1 VDGLVELGK
10 LTREERSL
18 LHTYSQELKSL
29 PSGRWLWVGNTDWI
43 KNPDN
48 FSGAYNCTSTA
59 VRTYEGQSPWAAFG
73 WLLNLGM
80 MGCGTGAVLETEQIE
95 TLPAIFNH
103 LSVQVAGE
111 PGEVPKS
118 DRLEDTEVHINRN
131 TAYIIVGDSRQGW
144 VDAYQSMLEI
154 ASDIK
159 FGREAFVHVYLGNVR
174 PYGELLQGFGGVAN
188 PVKLGWM
195 FGAIASITNGVVGR
209 QMNALECC
217 MVIDVGAETVVAGNL
232 RRSAGMRQGSW
243 FDSDFTDAKLGLYA
257 QDAEGN
263 WYLPDPRK
271 SVLRIANHTRVYHHK
286 PTLDELK
293 EAVAK
298 QYHSGEGAIMWAGEA
313 IYRANRDLISDRDHV
328 SFLSLYN
335 MERSRARE
343 FLAVAYLRHHGV
355 PCSEEEL
362 DHRME
367 RHGLNPC
374 ITGDTWIHTEKGAR
388 RVKDILNQQQAVYV
402 NGELFSTTHE
412 GFFQTGVQ
420 PVIRIETQQGYSIRL
435 TSNHKILKVTAQ
447 TQKKQY
453 SEWIEA
459 GELKIGDRVMIH
471 DHRKITPW
479 LGDGVF
485 EEGWLLGSLLG
496 DGSLAKHPDGDQG
509 MLRFWGETKQEM
521 GDYAVQC
528 LSLVSGYKGRGHD
541 HRQLQHRAVNS
552 AWIARLAS
560 RFGMVIQNKVITPVI
575 EQASYDFYRGFLRG
589 LFDAD
594 GSVQGS
600 QEKGVSVRLAQSN
613 LDTLLSVQRMLL
625 RLGIASQVYKNRRIA
640 QWRQLPGSDRLPKGY
655 YCKAQHELVISKSNL
670 LEFNKLIGFQ
680 EPEKAE
686 KLKLSLSEYNRE
698 LNRERFCAK
707 IKSITADGT
716 EPVYDCM
723 VPGVNRFD
731 ANGFVAHNCGE
742 IIGSNFHCVSGDT
755 LLVTRCGMYSI
766 KDVVGSEVEI
776 WNGKRWS
783 AVTPFKTGSD
793 RELYRLRFSDG
804 SYIDA
809 TEQHR
814 WFVKVQFQNTYS
826 EATTKELVEYSQA
839 CDRAIR
845 VYTEPFEIE
854 YDDGVDVGKDWAYAL
869 GFAVGLDTPWKEPAT
884 TAVAH
889 SGQLETIERVKTIES
904 SIEFS
909 WESDFL
915 AKLKHE
921 AQSLNIVAA
930 WNKPCILSF
939 IAGLADADGSDT
951 QSGVIRIYLSGFDR
965 AKRVQLLLLKCG
977 IPSSIVVAA
986 RPGGST
992 SVKRDLYAIQVV
1004 NSSSIPCQRLVSNGI
1019 ETSEK
1024 WQAIT
1029 SIEKL
1034 PGRYDTYCFNE
1045 PEFHKGV
1052 FGATL
1057 AGNCNLAEI
1066 HLNQFDPNNLKE
1078 QEEAFT
1084 AGALNVAVLLH
1095 HKFTNPIYQKSRE
1108 MDPIVGVSFTGLF
1121 DFFVKRFGYRWLQWW
1136 RDERPKQWGNE
1147 VMATPVG
1154 ERFDQTSVNEF
1165 EYESEYFL
1173 AYEAWYL
1180 NWWRQVVEQKVGV
1193 YCDRHKLKRPNRCT
1207 TVQPSGSKSLLTGA
1221 SPGWHPPK
1229 GQRYIRRI
1237 TFDRNDPVA
1246 LACLD
1251 MGYSVVP
1258 AQGDKGE
1265 NGYLLTDPFDP
1276 RCTEHLVEI
1285 PCEVSWANLPG
1296 VEGIDV
1302 SQFSALAQI
1311 DFYMMVQKH
1320 YTRHN
1325 TSATIEMRSHE
1336 IEAVAERLHEAIQN
1350 DEGYISACLQAR
1362 FDDHETFPRLP
1373 FEPIDK
1379 EMYQQ
1384 MVRDVEARRTADD
1397 FQTALAKRQEEST
1410 YIRTSV
1416 GPAGCD
1422 SDKCMTS

>member
-1 VDGLVELGK
+1 VEL
-10 LTREERSL
+10 
-18 LHTYSQELKSL
+18 
-29 PSGRWLWVGNTDWI
+29 P
-43 KNPDN
+43 
-48 FSGAYNCTSTA
+48 
-59 VRTYEGQSPWAAFG
+59 
-73 WLLNLGM
+73 
-80 MGCGTGAVLETEQIE
+80 
-95 TLPAIFNH
+95 
-103 LSVQVAGE
+103 
-111 PGEVPKS
+111 
-118 DRLEDTEVHINRN
+118 
-131 TAYIIVGDSRQGW
+131 
-144 VDAYQSMLEI
+144 
-154 ASDIK
+154 
-159 FGREAFVHVYLGNVR
+159 
-174 PYGELLQGFGGVAN
+174 
-188 PVKLGWM
+188 
-195 FGAIASITNGVVGR
+195 
-209 QMNALECC
+209 
-217 MVIDVGAETVVAGNL
+217 
-232 RRSAGMRQGSW
+232 
-243 FDSDFTDAKLGLYA
+243 
-257 QDAEGN
+257 
-263 WYLPDPRK
+263 
-271 SVLRIANHTRVYHHK
+271 
-286 PTLDELK
+286 
-293 EAVAK
+293 
-298 QYHSGEGAIMWAGEA
+298 
-313 IYRANRDLISDRDHV
+313 
-328 SFLSLYN
+328 
-335 MERSRARE
+335 
-343 FLAVAYLRHHGV
+343 
-355 PCSEEEL
+355 
-362 DHRME
+362 
-367 RHGLNPC
+367 
-374 ITGDTWIHTEKGAR
+374 
-388 RVKDILNQQQAVYV
+388 
-402 NGELFSTTHE
+402 
-412 GFFQTGVQ
+412 
-420 PVIRIETQQGYSIRL
+420 
-435 TSNHKILKVTAQ
+435 
-447 TQKKQY
+447 
-453 SEWIEA
+453 
-459 GELKIGDRVMIH
+459 
-471 DHRKITPW
+471 
-479 LGDGVF
+479 
-485 EEGWLLGSLLG
+485 
-496 DGSLAKHPDGDQG
+496 
-509 MLRFWGETKQEM
+509 
-521 GDYAVQC
+521 
-528 LSLVSGYKGRGHD
+528 
-541 HRQLQHRAVNS
+541 
-552 AWIARLAS
+552 
-560 RFGMVIQNKVITPVI
+560 
-575 EQASYDFYRGFLRG
+575 
-589 LFDAD
+589 
-594 GSVQGS
+594 
-600 QEKGVSVRLAQSN
+600 
-613 LDTLLSVQRMLL
+613 
-625 RLGIASQVYKNRRIA
+625 
-640 QWRQLPGSDRLPKGY
+640 
-655 YCKAQHELVISKSNL
+655 
-670 LEFNKLIGFQ
+670 
-680 EPEKAE
+680 
-686 KLKLSLSEYNRE
+686 
-698 LNRERFCAK
+698 
-707 IKSITADGT
+707 
-716 EPVYDCM
+716 
-723 VPGVNRFD
+723 
-731 ANGFVAHNCGE
+731 E
-742 IIGSNFHCVSGDT
+742 IIGSNFHCVSGET
-755 LLVTRCGMYSI
+755 LLITRCGMYSI
-766 KDVVGSEVEI
+766 QDVVGSEVEI
-776 WNGKRWS
+776 WNGKKWS

-814 WFVKVQFQNTYS
+814 WFVKVQFQNSYS
-826 EATTKELVEYSQA
+826 EVTTKELVKYSQA

-845 VYTEPFEIE
+845 VYTEPFSIE

-884 TAVAH
+884 AAVAH
-889 SGQLETIERVKTIES
+889 SGQLETVERVETIES

-909 WESDFL
+909 WELDFL

-951 QSGVIRIYLSGFDR
+951 QSGAIRIYLSGFDR
-965 AKRVQLLLLKCG
+965 AKRAQLLLLKCG

-986 RPGGST
+986 RHGGST
-992 SVKRDLYAIQVV
+992 SLKRDLYAIQVV

-1045 PEFHKGV
+1045 PELHKGV

-1066 HLNQFDPNNLKE
+1066 HLNQLDPNNLKE

-1095 HKFTNPIYQKSRE
+1095 HKFTNPVYQKSRE

-1121 DFFVKRFGYRWLQWW
+1121 DFFVKRFGYRWLEWW
-1136 RDERPKQWGNE
+1136 RDGRPKPWGSQVLAAPAGEDLNQ
-1147 VMATPVG
+1147 AT
-1154 ERFDQTSVNEF
+1154 VNEF

-1180 NWWRQVVEQKVGV
+1180 NWWRQVVEQKVGA

-1207 TVQPSGSKSLLTGA
+1207 TVQPSGTKSLLTGA

-1258 AQGDKGE
+1258 AQGDKDE

-1325 TSATIEMRSHE
+1325 SSASIEMRSHE

-1379 EMYQQ
+1379 ETYQR
-1384 MVRDVEARRTADD
+1384 MVREVEQRRTTDN

-1422 SDKCMTS
+1422 SDKCLTS